1 MDPVIAAMRKELEEK
16 ADPAIRESSKRFFKE
31 EISCYGLKTAD
42 VTAIAKRYW
51 KEVRSREK
59 AEIFSLC
66 EELYRS
72 GYLEESF
79 IVSTWAH
86 ALSDRRTPRAEAAGA
101 VAVATAIE
109 ADALPLASTA
119 STQ

>member
-1 MDPVIAAMRKELEEK
+1 MLILVCHPADCMDPVIAAIRKELEKK

-59 AEIFSLC
+59 SEIF
-66 EELYRS
+66 
-72 GYLEESF
+72 
-79 IVSTWAH
+79 
-86 ALSDRRTPRAEAAGA
+86 ALLLFVRF
-101 VAVATAIE
+101 
-109 ADALPLASTA
+109 
-119 STQ
+119 